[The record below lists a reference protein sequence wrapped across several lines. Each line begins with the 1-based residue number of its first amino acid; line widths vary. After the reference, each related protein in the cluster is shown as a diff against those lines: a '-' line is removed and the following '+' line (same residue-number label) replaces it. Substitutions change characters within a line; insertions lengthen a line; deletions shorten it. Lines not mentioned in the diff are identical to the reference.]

1 MGQVLKRVDK
11 GQANLLVSTICIAE
25 VLDEVGKSDAGRQ
38 MLEFIKR
45 SNVVPAA
52 ADVRVAKLAAEFRQ
66 RARQSLMEG
75 RLSKSIKAPD
85 AIIVATAVI
94 YRASELHSFDPLLI
108 EASESDIVGGLLVT
122 DDLSEDR
129 QQRLFQ

>member
-1 MGQVLKRVDK
+1 
-11 GQANLLVSTICIAE
+11 
-25 VLDEVGKSDAGRQ
+25 
-38 MLEFIKR
+38 
-45 SNVVPAA
+45 
-52 ADVRVAKLAAEFRQ
+52 
-66 RARQSLMEG
+66 MEG